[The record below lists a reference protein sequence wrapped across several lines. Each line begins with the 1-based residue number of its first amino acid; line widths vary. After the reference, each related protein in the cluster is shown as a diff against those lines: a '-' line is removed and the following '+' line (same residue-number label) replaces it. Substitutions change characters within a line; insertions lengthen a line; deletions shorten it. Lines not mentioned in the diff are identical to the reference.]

1 MSGSPISRLAQFNLK
16 GSAWPARRVGRRH
29 RGFPYCFDFLAQLVV
44 GADRYFD
51 PPDLI
56 GVDHLANARQ
66 LDRFRSALLLPN
78 SAWRMQLPGSI
89 TANTRQAQVPS

>member
-1 MSGSPISRLAQFNLK
+1 MPLSGP
-16 GSAWPARRVGRRH
+16 PALL
-29 RGFPYCFDFLAQLVV
+29 YCFDFLAQLFV

-66 LDRFRSALLLPN
+66 LDRFRSALLLPSVSN
-78 SAWRMQLPGSI
+78 SACRMQLPGSI